1 MPSVLIPVFGKP
13 VTQGSTFIGR
23 HGRRSVTLHEH
34 HDELMAWR
42 ARIKIAAL
50 RSWGMRP
57 ALDEPVALRMVFVMP
72 KPKRPR
78 FDVPATRPDQD
89 KLLRAVQDGLADARV
104 YVEDSR
110 VFRTLVDAVYEGDGR
125 RQGVDVEVLWGDE
138 ARARLTV

>member
-13 VTQGSTFIGR
+13 VTQGSTRIGR
-23 HGRRSVTLHEH
+23 HGARHVILHDK

-42 ARIKIAAL
+42 RKIATAAIL
-50 RSWGMRP
+50 AWGMRP
-57 ALDEPVALRMVFVMP
+57 ALDEPVALRMLFVMP

-78 FDVPATRPDQD
+78 FEVPATKPDQD

-110 VFRTLVDAVYEGDGR
+110 VFRTLVDAVYEGEGR
-125 RQGVDVEVLWGDE
+125 RQGVDIEVLWGDE